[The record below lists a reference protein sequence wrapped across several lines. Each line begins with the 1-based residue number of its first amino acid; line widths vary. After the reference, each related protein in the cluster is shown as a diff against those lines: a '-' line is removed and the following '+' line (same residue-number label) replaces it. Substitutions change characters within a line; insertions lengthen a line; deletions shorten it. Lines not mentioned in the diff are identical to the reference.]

1 MENLKTIIELL
12 YKRTSIQKVIKDDIK
27 CDDFNKHE
35 FMRMVTAYVFHY
47 SENES
52 WNLLNYFLDTF
63 QESARRKGRKIER
76 KLNVFEPLFYYAQEF
91 LLIRDNEVLCHYPR
105 LLEWRE
111 ITTAL
116 SEDLLI
122 SAFFAGELTHA
133 AMQKRG
139 YAWKTVIG
147 HDNEQ
152 LDAVI
157 RRGISENHSHL
168 NGAAPIFH
176 ISWLSLMNNINT
188 SKLSQ
193 QLRTYDKERRYTS
206 VAYTSEYREISF
218 QEKYLQ
224 AALIRLLLY
233 CKICGKRF
241 KFGIYEIRTSLI
253 LNYIT
258 IPDFTYGNLARVPYL
273 NKDAADHIISRLKDD
288 SKKLRHTLR
297 ETILYAIESCI
308 EMPDWY
314 DIWDQ
319 NRVLEKLLES
329 NTGNHLLYKN
339 QIIKVM
345 TSNIGVPLSKL
356 FLKLLFLTDKLSL
369 EDIQE
374 LFFNKKIFESLWE
387 KRTLDNVKELLQSP
401 CTEDLIR
408 EQDYIQSVIDVFK
421 SGEDGYPEGYKN
433 LDYILE
439 HLKPNG
445 SQEDKPNFIFSG
457 ERWLI
462 YTMLRKV
469 YLNDNEYFNYFNLFY
484 TYLLIKESIRS
495 ELIQSNKNVGFANFE
510 KYQKRKGD
518 LLADSIYKNEFT
530 RLAVSTTLTSKNIQ
544 KIELRITPKTDLK
557 KMCSQ
562 IQLLDRIILPDDSWK
577 NRMFYTIHFIKSP
590 EKLQKDIT
598 YMYCRHYNKRKS
610 LEKEAYVLS
619 GLREKYPYIG
629 KRILG
634 IDAAAN
640 EIGCRPEVFAPIFR
654 YLKNHRHRYTTA
666 GDGIKKLPQL
676 SATYHVGEDFLDL
689 ADGLRA
695 IDEAILFLNL
705 ESGDRLGH
713 ALALGIDVKEWYQ
726 IKRYRIALPAQD
738 YLDNLVWVFHKIVQY
753 NIRGFENL
761 KGWIQGEYTVLFG
774 QIYRKYMSQ
783 GEVTSIF
790 EKSAKKAE
798 GFISNFP
805 EMDMEIFNYYNAWK
819 LRGDDP
825 KLYEA
830 GYFNENYYIER
841 QEDFRVNFHYLK
853 DFKERKIPES
863 ALLYYMY
870 HFNGKIREA
879 GAKTMEIH
887 VPANYVE
894 GVAAIQKVM
903 QEEIA
908 KRGIAIETNPSS
920 NYLIGTFRQY
930 EKHPIIR
937 FYNKGLVHEPEKLRE
952 CPQLSVSINTDDQ
965 GVFSTSLEN
974 EYALMARALE
984 DVKDEYG
991 KYVYNKS
998 DIYEWLDRIR
1008 IMGNEQSFGWNY
1020 E

>member
-1 MENLKTIIELL
+1 MENLETIIELL
-12 YKRTSIQKVIKDDIK
+12 YKRTSIQKVIKGDIK
-27 CDDFNKHE
+27 CDDFNKNE
-35 FMRMVTAYVFHY
+35 FMSMVTAYVFNY

-63 QESARRKGRKIER
+63 QESAKRKGRKIEH

-91 LLIRDNEVLCHYPR
+91 LLIRNNEVLCHYPR

-133 AMQKRG
+133 AMQTRG
-139 YAWKTVIG
+139 FAWKTVIG

-152 LDAVI
+152 LNAVV

-188 SKLSQ
+188 SKLGQ
-193 QLRTYDKERRYTS
+193 QLRSYDKERRYTS

-218 QEKYLQ
+218 HGKYLQ

-241 KFGIYEIRTSLI
+241 KFGTYEIRTSLI
-253 LNYIT
+253 MNYIT
-258 IPDFTYGNLARVPYL
+258 IPDFTYDNPAGILYL
-273 NKDAADHIISRLKDD
+273 DKDMAGWIIEGLEKNP
-288 SKKLRHTLR
+288 KVEKYTLR
-297 ETILYAIESCI
+297 EVVLYFIEICTKT
-308 EMPDWY
+308 PDWNK
-314 DIWDQ
+314 IWKQ
-319 NRVLEKLLES
+319 NRVLERLLES
-329 NTGNHLLYKN
+329 NAGNCWLYKY
-339 QIIKVM
+339 QIIEVIM
-345 TSNIGVPLSKL
+345 SNTNVSLSKI
-356 FLKLLFLTDKLSL
+356 FLKLLFLADKLSL
-369 EDIQE
+369 EDIQG
-374 LFFNKKIFESLWE
+374 LFFDKKIFESLWE

-401 CTEDLIR
+401 SPEDLIR

-421 SGEDGYPEGYKN
+421 LGEDARPQGFKN
-433 LDYILE
+433 LDYILA
-439 HLKPNG
+439 HLKPSG
-445 SQEDKPNFIFSG
+445 SQEDKHNFIFSG

-469 YLNDNEYFNYFNLFY
+469 YLNDSEYFDYFNLFY
-484 TYLLIKESIRS
+484 AYLLIKESIRS
-495 ELIQSNKNVGFANFE
+495 ELIQSNKNVGFTNFQ

-518 LLADSIYKNEFT
+518 LLADNIYRNEFT
-530 RLAVSTTLTSKNIQ
+530 RLAVSNTIATKYIRR
-544 KIELRITPKTDLK
+544 IELRIAPKSDLE

-562 IQLLDRIILPDDSWK
+562 IQLLDSLILPNKFSRK
-577 NRMFYTIHFIKSP
+577 RIFYTIHFIKSP
-590 EKLQKDIT
+590 EKPQKDIT

-610 LEKEAYVLS
+610 LEKEAYALS

-629 KRILG
+629 ERILG

-640 EIGCRPEVFAPIFR
+640 EIGCRPEVFASIFR
-654 YLKNHRHRYTTA
+654 YLKNHRHRYYTA
-666 GDGIKKLPQL
+666 HGLKKLPQL

-695 IDEAILFLNL
+695 IDEAVLFLNL

-713 ALALGIDVKEWYQ
+713 ALALGVDVKEWYQ

-753 NIRGFENL
+753 DIRGFENL
-761 KGWIQGEYTVLFG
+761 KEWIQAEYTVLFG

-783 GEVTSIF
+783 GEVFSIF

-798 GFISNFP
+798 GFIGNFP
-805 EMDMEIFNYYNAWK
+805 KMDMEIFNYYNAWK

-937 FYNKGLVHEPEKLRE
+937 FYNKGLIHEPEKLRE

-984 DVKDEYG
+984 AVKDEYG
-991 KYVYNKS
+991 NYVYNKS

-1008 IMGNEQSFGWNY
+1008 IMGNEQSFGWNN